1 MKRRGGRELV
11 CDVEHDVPS
20 QALGTGVGEASRPD
34 QVSFVEARHSLKR
47 KGKERVTVKSREWIL
62 AKKERAKRQ
71 GKE

>member
-1 MKRRGGRELV
+1 M
-11 CDVEHDVPS
+11 

-34 QVSFVEARHSLKR
+34 QVSFVEARRSLKR
-47 KGKERVTVKSREWIL
+47 KGKERVAVKSREWIL